1 MVHRADENG
10 IVHLDRNHW
19 RSGIWVSNHH
29 ISKNVTIDPKGQ
41 PQITL
46 LPHMN
51 LSIPDSLEITITGE
65 DAHSKFL
72 VLEYLAGE
80 EF

>member
-10 IVHLDRNHW
+10 IVHLHRNHW
-19 RSGIWVSNHH
+19 RCGVYVVNHH
-29 ISKNVTIDPKGQ
+29 ISSNVTIKPMGQ
-41 PQITL
+41 PDITL
-46 LPHMN
+46 LPTQY
-51 LSIPDSLEITITGE
+51 LSIPDSLEIEVSGVGG
-65 DAHSKFL
+65 HSKFL

>member
-19 RSGIWVSNHH
+19 RCGIYIANHH
-29 ISKNVTIDPKGQ
+29 ISSNVTVSPKGQ
-41 PQITL
+41 PDITL
-46 LPHMN
+46 LPTQY
-51 LSIPDSLEITITGE
+51 LSIPDSIEIEVSG
-65 DAHSKFL
+65 AGGHGKFL